1 MISVVLASYN
11 GEKYI
16 KQQLLSLLA
25 CLDAHDEIIVSDDN
39 SRDSTRTVVESV
51 NDSRVK
57 LLPKG
62 PRLGYQ
68 KNFERAILASKGQ
81 IILFSDQDDICL
93 SDRIEISLHLLD
105 TASVV
110 AGDAQVVDANLM
122 PIAQS
127 YFERREICDFSPLSL
142 FAKPR
147 IIGATMGARR
157 EFLEYAMPFP
167 INIPHDQWIS
177 IIAAMRGELI
187 VSSKKFIQYRRHENV
202 VTHWGGRGRPIR
214 TILSERICLFFL
226 LILKLLSSKSLLK
239 LEW

>member
-25 CLDAHDEIIVSDDN
+25 CLGAHDEIIVSDDD
-39 SRDSTRTVVESV
+39 SRDTTRTVVESV
-51 NDSRVK
+51 KDSRVK

-93 SDRIEISLHLLD
+93 SDRIEISLHLLE
-105 TASVV
+105 TVSVV

-122 PIAQS
+122 QTAQS
-127 YFERREICDFSPLSL
+127 YFEQREISDFSPLSL
-142 FAKPR
+142 FAKPK

-167 INIPHDQWIS
+167 ANIPHDQWIS
-177 IIAAMRGELI
+177 IIAAIHGQLM
-187 VSSKKFIQYRRHENV
+187 VSSKKFIQYRRHEKV
-202 VTHWGGRGRPIR
+202 VTHWNGERRPLR
-214 TILSERICLFFL
+214 TILLERISLFFL
-226 LILKLLSSKSLLK
+226 LILKLLSSKFSLK